1 MHSPNGT
8 TTRIVDGYK
17 IRDAPNSCSYSPDIS
32 KPVSF
37 SKGAISVIDSTSA
50 LLTLNKHPAMLRK
63 GRVLAGLMF
72 YY

>member
-17 IRDAPNSCSYSPDIS
+17 IRDAPNSCSYSPDLS
-32 KPVSF
+32 RPASF
-37 SKGAISVIDSTSA
+37 SKGAISVVDSTS
-50 LLTLNKHPAMLRK
+50 TLFTLYKHTAILRK
-63 GRVLAGLMF
+63 GRVLAGLRF